1 MEDNIHLQSSR
12 LRNKLKLKS
21 TEVISKFSTSVKADH
36 LKRSTQDHHLKMF
49 LTSSAT
55 QLPQAELE
63 TLQSSEE
70 TNEYVY
76 ESIFNEAVYNS
87 ISNSM
92 KNQVPRHNL

>member
-1 MEDNIHLQSSR
+1 
-12 LRNKLKLKS
+12 
-21 TEVISKFSTSVKADH
+21 
-36 LKRSTQDHHLKMF
+36 MF